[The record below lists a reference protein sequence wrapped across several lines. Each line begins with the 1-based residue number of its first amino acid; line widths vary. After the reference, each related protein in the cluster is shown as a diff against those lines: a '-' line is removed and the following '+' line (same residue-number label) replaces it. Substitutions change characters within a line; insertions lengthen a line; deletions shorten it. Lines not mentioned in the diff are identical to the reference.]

1 MTNLLKYMPNLL
13 TMENKSE
20 LFNKE
25 IEKLSLCDNFETE
38 IKRDDIFMD
47 SFDKFIY

>member
-20 LFNKE
+20 LFKKE
-25 IEKLSLCDNFETE
+25 IDKNKQYDYFDPVV
-38 IKRDDIFMD
+38 KRDDLFMD